1 METAEDFL
9 PYYDAIFTEGL
20 LDAVHENQ
28 YDQERVDLITHD
40 GMIGGASGA
49 IWFALTEDGHIAVL
63 TVQNPEGN
71 SVRYNGPAGVQKVE
85 NDRYVG
91 QYNDDVGKPNLVIQ
105 KQEDET
111 YAIQIGIFRS
121 AYLDDGVGEL
131 MENGIV
137 FSATTLN
144 GGELTGTITLEG
156 DIATVTF
163 TNAA

>member
-1 METAEDFL
+1 M
-9 PYYDAIFTEGL
+9 
-20 LDAVHENQ
+20 
-28 YDQERVDLITHD
+28 
-40 GMIGGASGA
+40 
-49 IWFALTEDGHIAVL
+49 
-63 TVQNPEGN
+63 
-71 SVRYNGPAGVQKVE
+71 
-85 NDRYVG
+85 
-91 QYNDDVGKPNLVIQ
+91 IQ